1 MQSGE
6 RRHLQESYLKL
17 RADGGPAVL
26 GAAPQR
32 VLLVAA
38 LDAFKQVVDKV
49 QADGGRRDE
58 QSEEQSMLGG
68 GASNNFEFQQK

>member
-6 RRHLQESYLKL
+6 RRHLQESYLEL

-26 GAAPQR
+26 GANLQR

-38 LDAFKQVVDKV
+38 LDAFKKVVDEV
-49 QADGGRRDE
+49 QADGGGWTQSQWSRACWEEELPTDE
-58 QSEEQSMLGG
+58 V
-68 GASNNFEFQQK
+68 

>member
-1 MQSGE
+1 M
-6 RRHLQESYLKL
+6 
-17 RADGGPAVL
+17 L

-49 QADGGRRDE
+49 QADGGGRDQE
-58 QSEEQSMLGG
+58 SEEQSMLGG
-68 GASNNFEFQQK
+68 GATNTRTLFSVGG

>member
-6 RRHLQESYLKL
+6 RRHLQESYLEL

-49 QADGGRRDE
+49 QAY
-58 QSEEQSMLGG
+58 GG
-68 GASNNFEFQQK
+68 GGGTNSQRSRACWEEVLLTDGRS